1 MESRNTNLEANLRK
15 LNMVCNERGTPVS
28 QTTETDLKIK
38 ISQVE
43 GKLNNLE
50 EKVDTFL
57 AELRSDMKDIKAN
70 TAMISTI
77 MIDQNY
83 YKESLK
89 RSFDRIE
96 KLENF
101 QKEVDAYHNK
111 IEGAKSFAW
120 GLWAVLTSGVA
131 LSLFKIF
138 FS

>member
-1 MESRNTNLEANLRK
+1 
-15 LNMVCNERGTPVS
+15 VS

-50 EKVDTFL
+50 DKVDTFL
-57 AELRSDMKDIKAN
+57 AELRADMKDIKAN

-96 KLENF
+96 KLETF

-111 IEGAKSFAW
+111 IEGAKTFAW
-120 GLWAVLTSGVA
+120 GLWGLLSSGVA
-131 LSLFKIF
+131 LALFKLF
-138 FS
+138 FGS